1 MCNDIS
7 EILGIKVKN
16 LKITQN
22 LGLHVHKNVQA
33 LFYEGQLTYHP
44 SACECCGI
52 KNDNHLIIKHG
63 FRKTNVYMGLIFE
76 RPAYLKL
83 KKQRLYCKACQRTFT
98 AETPYIQPRCT
109 ISNEVKR
116 MMTWKLSKV
125 TSEKDIAE

>member
-83 KKQRLYCKACQRTFT
+83 KKQRFYCKACQRTFT

-116 MMTWKLSKV
+116 MMTWKLSK
-125 TSEKDIAE
+125 SYI